1 MIFFES
7 YVPTL
12 KVSEMKT
19 LDGTEPRKLAA
30 TTVRNTKPTDKKQ
43 TLSDGYGLSLEIWKN
58 GYKYWRY
65 NYRFAGKQNTLTL
78 GVFPEVSLTSARQAH
93 REAYNQVALGLDP
106 SVLRA
111 EVKAEQLK
119 QSVYTFELVAKE
131 WLTAKIIGKKSTSHE
146 KRCQGLLDNHIL
158 PFIGNR
164 AITQLTKLEV
174 VQPLKRMQNA
184 GTISSAHKARQVI
197 AQVFDYA
204 SASGYIDT
212 MQKLTILDG
221 IAGVIDPIDKNL
233 NYAAVTTP
241 EALSNVLR
249 AIDNSTAG
257 IIVKTAML
265 LMPMLFQRPKEIAGM
280 RWEELDLEGA
290 LWEIPA
296 ERMKLKRPH
305 IIPLPTQALALLNTL
320 KPISGHCDFVF
331 PNLRTNKRHMTP
343 ESILTGLRNAGIDK
357 ETTTAHGFR
366 ATARTM
372 LAEQKGLEFSPEIIE
387 HQLAHEVKDPLGRAY
402 NRTKFIEQRTE
413 MMQEWAN
420 YLDQLRQ
427 GAEVLPF
434 KTKEG

>member
-1 MIFFES
+1 
-7 YVPTL
+7 
-12 KVSEMKT
+12 MKT

-30 TTVRNTKPTDKKQ
+30 TAVRNRKPTDKKQ
-43 TLSDGYGLSLEIWKN
+43 TLSDGYGLSLEVWKN

-65 NYRFAGKQNTLTL
+65 NYRFAGKQQTIAL
-78 GVFPEVSLTSARQAH
+78 GVYPEVSLSDARKAH
-93 REAYNQVALGLDP
+93 REAYNLVAQGINP
-106 SVLRA
+106 AAHRS
-111 EVKAEQLK
+111 ETKTEQLR
-119 QSVYTFELVAKE
+119 QSVYTFELVANE
-131 WLTAKIIGKKSTSHE
+131 WLSAKIIGKKSTSHE
-146 KRCQGLLDNHIL
+146 KRCQGLLDKHIL

-164 AITQLTKLEV
+164 PIPQLTKLEV

-221 IAGVIDPIDKNL
+221 IAGVIDPIDKNA
-233 NYAAVTTP
+233 NFAVVTTP
-241 EALSNVLR
+241 EALANVLR
-249 AIDNSTAG
+249 AIDKSTAG
-257 IIVKTAML
+257 IVVKTAMT
-265 LMPMLFQRPKEIAGM
+265 LMPMLFQRPIEIAGM
-280 RWEELDLEGA
+280 RWEELHLDSA
-290 LWEIPA
+290 VWEIPA

-305 IIPLPTQALALLNTL
+305 IIPLPTQAVALLRKL

-343 ESILTGLRNAGIDK
+343 DSILTGLRNAGIDK

-372 LAEQKGLEFSPEIIE
+372 LAEQKELEFSPEIIE